1 MRVAVLQ
8 ELAAEIAEERRR
20 YAEGVHLGGL
30 VTSRGRHHHVPVTVV
45 GEDRLRV
52 QWRGRQDFVVPGLKR
67 VLRELAAE
75 CTVLEPT
82 SEDLRNLNAMSTAE
96 VDQAILDRVESGD
109 VLGATKLLRDE
120 RGYSLKE
127 ARDFVEELTAQL

>member
-1 MRVAVLQ
+1 LQ

-20 YAEGVHLGGL
+20 HAEGVHLGGL
-30 VTSRGRHHHVPVTVV
+30 VTSRGRHHHVPVTVA

-75 CTVLEPT
+75 CTVLEST
-82 SEDLRNLNAMSTAE
+82 SEDLRNLNAVSTAE

-109 VLGATKLLRDE
+109 VLGATKLLRE
-120 RGYSLKE
+120 KRGYSLKE
-127 ARDFVEELTAQL
+127 AQEFVEELTLRI